1 MQYDT
6 NRHLINVESN
16 NTTLASGFWLLAVP
30 PLLMEIADQAR
41 DDAVGKASGQQPKA
55 SSN

>member
-16 NTTLASGFWLLAVP
+16 NTTLASGFWLLA
-30 PLLMEIADQAR
+30 AY
-41 DDAVGKASGQQPKA
+41 
-55 SSN
+55 